1 MAKKKYTNENLEPT
15 KLYKGC
21 EYSIENSIEY
31 SIEVNKILV
40 DLEDVYDDVGAG
52 LKYILTYGSDDPDEL
67 LDQFEGEF
75 KHGLQR
81 IKKLRKTFTDE
92 QGDS

>member
-1 MAKKKYTNENLEPT
+1 MAKKKIQLLELGNE
-15 KLYKGC
+15 
-21 EYSIENSIEY
+21 
-31 SIEVNKILV
+31 EVNKILV
-40 DLEDVYDDVGAG
+40 VLEDVYDDVGAG
-52 LKYILTYGSDDPDEL
+52 LKYILTYGSEDPDEL
-67 LDQFEGEF
+67 LEQFEGEF

>member
-1 MAKKKYTNENLEPT
+1 MAEKKIQLVEPGNE
-15 KLYKGC
+15 
-21 EYSIENSIEY
+21 
-31 SIEVNKILV
+31 EVNKILIV
-40 DLEDVYDDVGAG
+40 LEDVYDDVGAG

-81 IKKLRKTFTDE
+81 IKGVRKIFTDE

>member
-1 MAKKKYTNENLEPT
+1 MAEKNIQLVELGKLAELGNEE
-15 KLYKGC
+15 
-21 EYSIENSIEY
+21 I
-31 SIEVNKILV
+31 NKILV
-40 DLEDVYDDVGAG
+40 DLEDVYDDVGSG

-81 IKKLRKTFTDE
+81 IKELRKTFTDE

>member
-1 MAKKKYTNENLEPT
+1 MAEKKIQLVELGKLAELGNE
-15 KLYKGC
+15 
-21 EYSIENSIEY
+21 
-31 SIEVNKILV
+31 EVNKILV
-40 DLEDVYDDVGAG
+40 DLEDVYDDVGSG

-81 IKKLRKTFTDE
+81 IKELRKTFTDE

>member
-21 EYSIENSIEY
+21 EYSIENSIE
-31 SIEVNKILV
+31 VNKILV
-40 DLEDVYDDVGAG
+40 ELEDVYDDVGAG

-81 IKKLRKTFTDE
+81 IKQVRKIFTDE

>member
-21 EYSIENSIEY
+21 EYSIENSIE
-31 SIEVNKILV
+31 VNKILV
-40 DLEDVYDDVGAG
+40 DLEDVYDDIGAG

>member
-1 MAKKKYTNENLEPT
+1 MAEKKIQLTETDNE
-15 KLYKGC
+15 
-21 EYSIENSIEY
+21 
-31 SIEVNKILV
+31 EVNKILIV
-40 DLEDVYDDVGAG
+40 LEDVYDDIGAG

-81 IKKLRKTFTDE
+81 IKQVRKIFTDE

>member
-1 MAKKKYTNENLEPT
+1 MAKKKYTNENLEPS
-15 KLYKGC
+15 KLYTGC
-21 EYSIENSIEY
+21 EYSIEN

>member
-1 MAKKKYTNENLEPT
+1 MAKKKIQLLEP
-15 KLYKGC
+15 GN
-21 EYSIENSIEY
+21 E
-31 SIEVNKILV
+31 EVNKILV
-40 DLEDVYDDVGAG
+40 VLEDVYDDVGAG

-81 IKKLRKTFTDE
+81 IKQVRKIFTDE